1 MLGTIEFNFPIRG
14 PNNGFVGK
22 GIRFAAVS
30 ALVTT
35 HGTSLV
41 RAYVDVNHIGHRPDY
56 IANCSILLGLGDSTP
71 KSRVTRRNCSS

>member
-35 HGTSLV
+35 HGTRLV
-41 RAYVDVNHIGHRPDY
+41 RAYLDVNHIGH
-56 IANCSILLGLGDSTP
+56 
-71 KSRVTRRNCSS
+71 